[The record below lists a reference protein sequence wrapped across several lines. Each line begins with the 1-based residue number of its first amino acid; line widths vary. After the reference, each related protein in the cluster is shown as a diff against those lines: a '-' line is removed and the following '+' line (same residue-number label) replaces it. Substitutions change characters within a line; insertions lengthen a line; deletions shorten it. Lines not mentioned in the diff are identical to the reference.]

1 MPIEAMN
8 KLTKKSSTDAI
19 TEAVSSCIATE
30 ISAGRKRK
38 QAVAMCY
45 NMARAKTGKTS
56 LLSPK

>member
-1 MPIEAMN
+1 MPTAVD
-8 KLTKKSSTDAI
+8 KLTKDSSVEAI

-30 ISAGRKRK
+30 IKSGRERK

-45 NMARAKTGKTS
+45 NMARTKTGKTS